1 MTIYL
6 NDKAITINAGTTL
19 ARLLLDQKIPQNGI
33 ATAINGNVVPATQRD
48 STILSDGDKII
59 IISAFYGG

>member
-19 ARLLLDQKIPQNGI
+19 AQLLLDQKIPQNGI

-48 STILSDGDKII
+48 STTLSDGDKII